1 MSGWL
6 QVDLQQQ
13 VQGPDT
19 NDWKEKETLHLLA
32 SNWNEK
38 LKHGWV
44 VAGGPTAA
52 GARDGG
58 PAGLSGSFLAGQ

>member
-52 GARDGG
+52 GAR
-58 PAGLSGSFLAGQ
+58 S